1 VTPDGAH
8 PNPRSRRHPVGRRAL
23 LGYLILS
30 WLLIRLSEPHGGA
43 STVTAAAVLAGFPL
57 ALLAARLLSRGRPAR
72 LRGAWAVAGVA
83 TLAAM
88 TLPAGC
94 LLWHGTGPAR
104 DAAAD
109 VPLGILPAGLATE
122 RVVADGDDHLRL
134 RIRGLTLAGAV
145 EPGAVGGRGPASAP
159 ATDCAAELLLDTG
172 LDERDGRR
180 ELVITVTLREIES
193 GRVSWRKEYVVDP
206 DDSGAVHAT
215 ILRALNE
222 AMRRTH
228 QGILPAL
235 LA

>member
-1 VTPDGAH
+1 
-8 PNPRSRRHPVGRRAL
+8 
-23 LGYLILS
+23 
-30 WLLIRLSEPHGGA
+30 
-43 STVTAAAVLAGFPL
+43 
-57 ALLAARLLSRGRPAR
+57 
-72 LRGAWAVAGVA
+72 
-83 TLAAM
+83 M

-104 DAAAD
+104 DAVAD
-109 VPLGILPAGLATE
+109 APLEILPARLATE
-122 RVVADGDDHLRL
+122 RLAADGDDHLRL
-134 RIRGLTLAGAV
+134 RIRGLTLAGTG
-145 EPGAVGGRGPASAP
+145 ESDGGGGRAP
-159 ATDCAAELLLDTG
+159 GYTPDTDRAAELLLDTG

-180 ELVITVTLREIES
+180 ELVITVTLREIRS

-206 DDSGAVHAT
+206 DDTGAVHAT